1 MYLLP
6 SFGIGMYKVCFLVFF
21 FLGIYAPLFSQDTDS
36 LVLSKASKA
45 FELAAV
51 NSDSAYH
58 LAQEALRDG
67 LKNSFNRGIANAYN
81 ALGWVYM
88 HKGNLDSSFYF
99 LHESRRVFVSENAPY
114 DVARVNINLTEV
126 LTKQSRFGEAL
137 IFALEADSLS
147 LALNDVALQ
156 TDTKRLLGILYR
168 EQGDHSK
175 SIEYFNEAIKGFELQ
190 GDLRRSVN
198 TAISLS
204 ILLRKI
210 NMVDSSLT
218 VLEKCLKIIDGKD
231 NNEYQ
236 LAMIREHLGDTFYMK
251 EMFEESL
258 RQYILAYDLF
268 KKLGNK
274 ADMAYEALVIGKA
287 QISLQKFN
295 EAEFFLTQALNISDS
310 LGFLNYQFDAASE
323 LANLY
328 QETGQWQKAFD
339 YLNMAG
345 AMKDSLDQQK
355 QLSNMTELKEKYES
369 EKREQEIALLKSNME
384 LENSRARR
392 RMQFQIFAIF
402 LFLATLGIAYLIFN
416 RYRLRQEL
424 NEQVLRNQ
432 ISSDLH
438 DEIGSTLSSIDVNS
452 RIALLKM
459 EDKETVA
466 GQLQKIQQNTRSI
479 MDNLSQIVWSINP
492 NNDSLEKLIFRMKDF
507 AAEILEPL
515 GIQYAFRQG
524 DNLSELILNPVFR
537 KNIYLIFKEAVNNCA
552 KYSKATEVSISLEVK
567 NSLLFIE
574 IADNGKGFDYQ
585 REMIKSN
592 GLQNMENRAKQ
603 IGGKFELKTEPE
615 RGTLIKLQAPV
626 T

>member
-1 MYLLP
+1 
-6 SFGIGMYKVCFLVFF
+6 MYKVCFLVFF

-137 IFALEADSLS
+137 VFALEADSLS
-147 LALNDVALQ
+147 LALKDVALQ

-295 EAEFFLTQALNISDS
+295 EAEFFLTQAFYISDS

-402 LFLATLGIAYLIFN
+402 LFFATLGIAYLIFN

-552 KYSKATEVSISLEVK
+552 KYSKATEVSIFLEVK

-592 GLQNMENRAKQ
+592 GLQNMETRAKQ
-603 IGGKFELKTEPE
+603 IRGKFELITEPE